1 MNLSLGTGIPAITVF
16 IQGIISFMS
25 PCILPLVPVY
35 IGYLAGGAKTVGEDG
50 KIRYPRKKV
59 MLNTLFFVLGISF
72 AFILLGIGFTA
83 AGKFFDGNRMLFVRI
98 GGIIMILFGIYQL
111 GIFGQSGV
119 IEKERR
125 LPFHLD
131 RWAANPLTA
140 FVFGFTFSFAWTP
153 CVGPV
158 LTSVLLMAST
168 AKSQMT
174 GILLIGVYIL
184 GFILPF
190 LAVGLF
196 TGTVMGWFNKYKN
209 VVKYTVKAGGVL
221 LIVMGVMTIT
231 GWVNSVTGYLSSG
244 GNLSSSQSQDAA
256 DKKEKK
262 EEKKAET
269 EGTKEDNK
277 DSSKDQSKE
286 EVIPVPD
293 FEVKD
298 QFGTTHKI
306 SDYKGKVVL
315 LNFWAT
321 WCGYCKQEMPD
332 LQAAYEK
339 YGKNNEDLVIFGVS
353 EPKTSEN
360 PNANDVSQ
368 GEIEKFLDSN
378 GYTYPVLMDTTGEI
392 FGKFGIR
399 SFPTTYMIDREGNLI
414 GYVPGAVN
422 ASTLESIIED
432 SLAK

>member
-35 IGYLAGGAKTVGEDG
+35 IGYLAGGAKITDENG
-50 KIRYPRKKV
+50 KIHYPRKKV
-59 MLNTLFFVLGISF
+59 MINTLFFVLGISF

-83 AGKFFDGNRMLFVRI
+83 AGKFFDGNRMWFVRI
-98 GGIIMILFGIYQL
+98 GGIIMILFGAYQL
-111 GIFGQSGV
+111 GLFGQSGV
-119 IEKERR
+119 IERERR

-168 AKSQMT
+168 AKSAAS
-174 GILLIGVYIL
+174 GFLLVGVYII

-196 TGTVMGWFNKYKN
+196 TGTVIGWFEKYKN

-221 LIVMGVMTIT
+221 LIIMGIMTIT
-231 GWVNSVTGYLSSG
+231 GWVNGITGYLSSG
-244 GNLSSSQSQDAA
+244 GNVSSAPAQNSET
-256 DKKEKK
+256 KKEAKK
-262 EEKKAET
+262 KDDTKAAGGK
-269 EGTKEDNK
+269 EGTKNQETK
-277 DSSKDQSKE
+277 SKE
-286 EVIPVPD
+286 DPIPVPD

-298 QFGTTHKI
+298 QYGTTHKI

-332 LQAAYEK
+332 LQKAYEK
-339 YGKNNEDLVIFGVS
+339 YGENNDELVILGVS
-353 EPKTSEN
+353 EPKTDEN

-368 GEIEKFLDSN
+368 KEITDFLDSN
-378 GYTYPVLMDTTGEI
+378 GYSYPVLMDTTGDI
-392 FGKFGIR
+392 FGTFGIR

-414 GYVPGAVN
+414 GYIPGAVN
-422 ASTLESIIED
+422 ASTLENIIQE

>member
-1 MNLSLGTGIPAITVF
+1 MNLSLGTGIPALTVF

-35 IGYLAGGAKTVGEDG
+35 IGYLAGGAKTTTADG
-50 KIRYPRKKV
+50 KIHYPRKKV
-59 MLNTLFFVLGISF
+59 MINTLFFVLGISF

-83 AGKFFDGNRMLFVRI
+83 AGRFFEGNRMWFVRI
-98 GGIIMILFGIYQL
+98 GGIIMILFGAYQL
-111 GIFGQSGV
+111 GLFGQSKV
-119 IEKERR
+119 IETERK

-168 AKSQMT
+168 AKSAAS
-174 GILLIGVYIL
+174 GFLLVGVYII

-196 TGTVMGWFNKYKN
+196 TGTVIGWFEKYKN

-221 LIVMGVMTIT
+221 LIIMGVMTIT
-231 GWVNSVTGYLSSG
+231 GWVNGITGYLSAG
-244 GNLSSSQSQDAA
+244 GNISSSSEQKTESRKEA
-256 DKKEKK
+256 KKETNEDVK
-262 EEKKAET
+262 EEKKADE
-269 EGTKEDNK
+269 KK
-277 DSSKDQSKE
+277 QE

-298 QFGTTHKI
+298 QFGETHKL
-306 SDYKGKVVL
+306 SDYKGKTVM

-332 LQAAYEK
+332 LQNAYEK
-339 YGKNNEDLVIFGVS
+339 YGKNQEDLVILGVS
-353 EPKTSEN
+353 EPKSDEN

-368 GEIEKFLDSN
+368 EEITKFLDSN
-378 GYTYPVLMDTTGEI
+378 GYNYPVLMDTTGEI
-392 FGKFGIR
+392 FGTFGIR
-399 SFPTTYMIDREGNLI
+399 SFPTTYMIDKEGNLI
-414 GYVPGAVN
+414 GYIPGAVN
-422 ASTLESIIED
+422 ASTLENIIQESI
-432 SLAK
+432 AK

>member
-1 MNLSLGTGIPAITVF
+1 MNLSLGTGIPALTVF

-35 IGYLAGGAKTVGEDG
+35 IGYLAGGAKTTTADG
-50 KIRYPRKKV
+50 KIHYPRKKV
-59 MLNTLFFVLGISF
+59 MINTLFFVLGISF

-83 AGKFFDGNRMLFVRI
+83 AGRFFEGNRMWFVRI
-98 GGIIMILFGIYQL
+98 GGIIMILFGAYQL
-111 GIFGQSGV
+111 GIFGQSKV
-119 IEKERR
+119 IETERK

-168 AKSQMT
+168 AKSAAS
-174 GILLIGVYIL
+174 GFLLVGVYII

-196 TGTVMGWFNKYKN
+196 TGTVIGWFDKYKN

-221 LIVMGVMTIT
+221 LIIMGVMTMT
-231 GWVNSVTGYLSSG
+231 GWVNGITGYLSAG
-244 GNLSSSQSQDAA
+244 GNVSSSSEQ
-256 DKKEKK
+256 KKESRKEEAK
-262 EEKKAET
+262 EEKNADTSDKKADE
-269 EGTKEDNK
+269 KK
-277 DSSKDQSKE
+277 QE

-298 QFGTTHKI
+298 QFGATHKL
-306 SDYKGKVVL
+306 SDYKGKTVM

-321 WCGYCKQEMPD
+321 WCGYCKKEMPD
-332 LQAAYEK
+332 LQKAYEK
-339 YGKNNEDLVIFGVS
+339 YGKNQEDLVILGVS
-353 EPKTSEN
+353 EPKTDEN

-368 GEIEKFLDSN
+368 EEITEFLDSN
-378 GYTYPVLMDTTGEI
+378 GYSYPVLMDTTGEI
-392 FGKFGIR
+392 FGTFGIR
-399 SFPTTYMIDREGNLI
+399 SFPTTYMIDKEGNLI
-414 GYVPGAVN
+414 GYIPGAVN
-422 ASTLESIIED
+422 ASTLENIIQESI
-432 SLAK
+432 AK

>member
-35 IGYLAGGAKTVGEDG
+35 IGYLAGGAKITDENG
-50 KIRYPRKKV
+50 KIHYPRKKV

-83 AGKFFDGNRMLFVRI
+83 AGKFFDGNRMWFVRI
-98 GGIIMILFGIYQL
+98 GGIIMILFGAYQL
-111 GIFGQSGV
+111 GLFGQSGV
-119 IEKERR
+119 IERERR

-168 AKSQMT
+168 AKSAAA
-174 GILLIGVYIL
+174 GFLLVGVYII
-184 GFILPF
+184 GFVLPF

-196 TGTVMGWFNKYKN
+196 TGTVIGWFEKYKN

-231 GWVNSVTGYLSSG
+231 GWVNGITGYLSSG
-244 GNLSSSQSQDAA
+244 GNITSAQTQNAET
-256 DKKEKK
+256 KKESEKNNDTK
-262 EEKKAET
+262 EAEKKAAQKEQET
-269 EGTKEDNK
+269 K
-277 DSSKDQSKE
+277 SKDDP
-286 EVIPVPD
+286 VPVPD

-298 QFGTTHKI
+298 QYGVTHKI

-332 LQAAYEK
+332 LQDAYEK
-339 YGKNNEDLVIFGVS
+339 YGENKEDLVILGVS
-353 EPKTSEN
+353 EPKTDVN

-368 GEIEKFLDSN
+368 EEITDFLDSN
-378 GYTYPVLMDTTGEI
+378 GYSYPVLMDTTGDI
-392 FGKFGIR
+392 FGTFGIR

-414 GYVPGAVN
+414 GYIPGAVN
-422 ASTLESIIED
+422 ASTLENVIQE